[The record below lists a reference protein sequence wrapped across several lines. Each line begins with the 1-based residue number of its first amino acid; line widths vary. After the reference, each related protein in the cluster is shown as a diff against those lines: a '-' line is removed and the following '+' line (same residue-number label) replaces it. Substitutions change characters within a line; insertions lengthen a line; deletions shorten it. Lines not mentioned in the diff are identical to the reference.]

1 MDNLLALGRRYS
13 FIGLAIGLIV
23 LIMYYL
29 EYRKAVRE
37 YRKPARKKSEAARKK
52 KELTRAKQF
61 LIGIGIIMLYFLWTC
76 ASYIADC
83 IERNTQTIRG
93 EVIETRKERVGKRGK
108 GTVYFYTLKAPD
120 ETEIEV
126 KVAGNHTEGREMEE
140 GESYEVSYFSHSR
153 AVDAVKEL
161 PKP

>member
-13 FIGLAIGLIV
+13 FIGLAIGFIV
-23 LIMYYL
+23 LIMYCL

-61 LIGIGIIMLYFLWTC
+61 LIGIGIIMLYFLWTG
-76 ASYIADC
+76 APYIADC
-83 IERNTQTIRG
+83 IERNTQTVRG
-93 EVIETRKERVGKRGK
+93 EVIEMRIARVGKRGR
-108 GTVYFYTLKAPD
+108 VYVYTLKAPD

-153 AVDAVKEL
+153 AVDTVKEL